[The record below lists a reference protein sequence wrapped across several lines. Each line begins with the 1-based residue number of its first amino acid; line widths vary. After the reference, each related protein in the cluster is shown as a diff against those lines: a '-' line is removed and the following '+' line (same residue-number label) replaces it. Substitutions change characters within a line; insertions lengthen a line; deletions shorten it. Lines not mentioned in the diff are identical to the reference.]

1 MYGLSGTLLNWI
13 SSYLSERCQLVS
25 IQGHKS
31 EIGRLAFGVPQGSVL
46 GPLLFTSYI
55 SPVSSLVSSY
65 GLNQQQYADDTQ
77 VYLSLSKINPSL
89 SITSLTDCL
98 TRLRCWFAE
107 NGLTINPS
115 KSEVMLLSTPQ
126 RCKSLH
132 QGGLTSVSI
141 AGTNIKFSDKITT
154 LGLTLDKSLTFSN
167 HVQTVCRSAMFHL
180 RALKHIR
187 PLLNQNDAATIATS
201 LINSRL
207 DYLNS
212 ILHDTSTANIT
223 FLQRIQN
230 AAARVVLY
238 PNHIQPSDQS
248 LFKLHWLP
256 VKYRIQYKIA
266 SLTHSAIQS
275 KQPSYLA
282 QLLQPYTP
290 SRTLRSSNQSLLIVP
305 RTHLRLTDQSFCNS

>member
-1 MYGLSGTLLNWI
+1 M
-13 SSYLSERCQLVS
+13 
-25 IQGHKS
+25 
-31 EIGRLAFGVPQGSVL
+31 
-46 GPLLFTSYI
+46 
-55 SPVSSLVSSY
+55 
-65 GLNQQQYADDTQ
+65 
-77 VYLSLSKINPSL
+77 YLSLSKTNPSL

-141 AGTNIKFSDKITT
+141 IAGTNIKFSDKITT

-167 HVQTVCRSAMFHL
+167 HVQTVCRSAMFHI

-223 FLQRIQN
+223 SLQRIQN

-256 VKYRIQYKIA
+256 VKDRIQYKLPA
-266 SLTHSAIQS
+266 SLT
-275 KQPSYLA
+275 
-282 QLLQPYTP
+282 QPYNP
-290 SRTLRSSNQSLLIVP
+290 SNLL
-305 RTHLRLTDQSFCNS
+305 T